1 MQSSSFYT
9 FFQDQ
14 ALSWDKRLNSLQL
27 IIDDVLNIQQRYIYH
42 DDISSS
48 KDINLILSKSSKT
61 FGKAERDFISLLKR
75 VHQTKNVLSFTFIP
89 NISSFLE
96 LPHKTVVT
104 LQKQLNDY
112 LEQQRSLFL
121 RFFFLGDEDLLEIIR
136 KGKAIDEI
144 QKHFKK
150 MFSEISHVTLEKNAI
165 TIFQVLKVNLFQSS
179 SIF

>member
-1 MQSSSFYT
+1 
-9 FFQDQ
+9 
-14 ALSWDKRLNSLQL
+14 
-27 IIDDVLNIQQRYIYH
+27 
-42 DDISSS
+42 
-48 KDINLILSKSSKT
+48 
-61 FGKAERDFISLLKR
+61 LKR

-96 LPHKTVVT
+96 GLHKTLVT

-121 RFFFLGDEDLLEIIR
+121 RFFFLGDEDLIEIIR

-150 MFSEISHVTLEKNAI
+150 MFSEIS
-165 TIFQVLKVNLFQSS
+165 
-179 SIF
+179 